1 MTIPNFDALAFNR
14 HFIGFDRML
23 DELFRLAPNQQK
35 SDNYPPFNVIKLDD
49 SKYVIEVAVAGFA
62 EEELNIELKDNVLT
76 VTGEQAKR
84 GTEIEYLYRGISSRN
99 FIRSFT
105 IANNVEVRTA
115 AVKNGILSIAL
126 EMLVPEEKKAKKIAI
141 TFSK

>member
-1 MTIPNFDALAFNR
+1 MTIPNFDTLAFNR

-23 DELFRLAPNQQK
+23 DELLRLAPNQQK

-62 EEELNIELKDNVLT
+62 DDELNIELKDNVLT

-84 GTEIEYLYRGISSRN
+84 SAEIEYLYRGISSRN

>member
-1 MTIPNFDALAFNR
+1 MTIPNFDTLAFNR
-14 HFIGFDRML
+14 HFIGFDRMVE
-23 DELFRLAPNQQK
+23 ELLRLAPNQQK

-49 SKYVIEVAVAGFA
+49 TKYVIEVAVAGFA
-62 EEELNIELKDNVLT
+62 EDELNVELKDNILT
-76 VTGEQAKR
+76 ITGEQVKR
-84 GTEIEYLYRGISSRN
+84 SIDIEYLYRGISSRN
-99 FIRSFT
+99 FVRSFT

-115 AVKNGILSIAL
+115 SVKNGILSIAL